1 MFDFQSLIKYIL
13 EGFAVALAAYAI
25 PQKRVDPQEI
35 AVIALV
41 AAAVF
46 AVLDQF
52 APAVASGARQGAGFG
67 IGFRQVNFEGFEDD
81 ALPDVD
87 VDVDATQVPK
97 CIKNASGQC
106 TYAPSMSKDDR
117 SRVLC
122 KPETSC
128 KAVNACKMGPEGQCV
143 WENDTFRQ
151 HADASGMSCQGVDVN
166 GKRVCQMRPD
176 VSEDNDIEG
185 FEGFSKVF

>member
-35 AVIALV
+35 AVISLV

-81 ALPDVD
+81 APPD

-97 CIKNASGQC
+97 CIKNKSGKC
-106 TYAPSMSKDDR
+106 TYNPSISQDDR
-117 SRVLC
+117 SRFLC
-122 KPETSC
+122 TPKTMC
-128 KAVNACKMGPEGQCV
+128 KAVNACKMGPDGQCV
-143 WENDTFRQ
+143 WENDSFRQ
-151 HADASGMSCQGVDVN
+151 YADSSGMSCQGVDVN
-166 GKRVCQMRPD
+166 GKRDCQMRPN
-176 VSEDNDIEG
+176 VSEDNEIEG
-185 FEGFSKVF
+185 FSGFSKVF